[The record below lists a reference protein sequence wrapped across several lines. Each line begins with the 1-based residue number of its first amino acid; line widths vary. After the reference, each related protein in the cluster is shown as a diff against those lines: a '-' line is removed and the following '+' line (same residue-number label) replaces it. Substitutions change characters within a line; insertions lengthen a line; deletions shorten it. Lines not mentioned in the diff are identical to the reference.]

1 MSQKIKSFIQFIIQK
16 LIGYPTYLYCFS
28 IYRVLRYQMLK
39 DDDDIKF
46 FIALLKDQDRGVIID
61 AGANV
66 GYTSIIF
73 AKAFPESSI
82 VSYEPVKLLASVIS
96 SVVRFFGTD
105 NIEVRQKAL
114 GDSIESV
121 LIKTP
126 IIQGVKKQGLSYID
140 KEVDREDTHLI
151 KSSIAEEVNMVS
163 LDSEWISDGE
173 SRHISGIK
181 VDVENFEYFVLN
193 GAGQILEKS
202 KPVVMA
208 ELWDNNRKKACI
220 QLMEK
225 LGYRVF
231 IIKDKALVP
240 YIGQSSLNY
249 FFIPLSSE
257 MK

>member
-39 DDDDIKF
+39 DDDDINF
-46 FIALLKDQDRGVIID
+46 FIELIKRQESGVIID

-96 SVVRFFGTD
+96 RVVRFFCKE

-151 KSSIAEEVNMVS
+151 ESSITEEVNMVS
-163 LDSEWISDGE
+163 LDSDWMNGSD
-173 SRHISGIK
+173 SRRISGIK

-193 GAGQILEKS
+193 GAEQLLEKY

-208 ELWDNNRKKACI
+208 ELWDNSRKKACI
-220 QLMEK
+220 LLMEK

-240 YIGQSSLNY
+240 YMGQSSLNY
-249 FFIPLSSE
+249 FFIPLSIE